1 RVLAHRPLNIVN
13 ANKAVEV
20 RPARVDKPAAVRAI
34 VAELAGT
41 ATPVDFCLAAGDG
54 RADEP
59 VFAYLAQEFAHVALF
74 TATVGRKPTAAR
86 YYVQDVDAVLSVL
99 GKLTEPPAN

>member
-1 RVLAHRPLNIVN
+1 
-13 ANKAVEV
+13 AVEV

-34 VAELAGT
+34 VAELAGG
-41 ATPVDFCLAAGDG
+41 VDFVLAAGDG

-59 VFAYLAQEFAHVALF
+59 VFAYLAQEFAHVPLY

-86 YYVQDVDAVLSVL
+86 FYMQDVDAVLSVL
-99 GKLTEPPAN
+99 GKLTEPAS